1 MGVYSYLERILSP
14 TAILFQDFSLKQADF
29 HYIYSNVI
37 NDNQVTSSVLTNSF
51 TTSTVYMSTSY

>member
-14 TAILFQDFSLKQADF
+14 TAILCQDFSLKQADF

-37 NDNQVTSSVLTNSF
+37 NDN
-51 TTSTVYMSTSY
+51 